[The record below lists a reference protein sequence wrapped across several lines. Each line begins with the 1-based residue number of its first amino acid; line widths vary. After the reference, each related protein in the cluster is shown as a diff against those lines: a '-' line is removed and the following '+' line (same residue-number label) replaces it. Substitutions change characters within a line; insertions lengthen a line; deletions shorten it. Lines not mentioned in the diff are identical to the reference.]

1 MISLQV
7 YPSSTILP
15 LPCPLPQ
22 PFLLIRHLE
31 RRTVPS
37 FHYISPLTKTVCF
50 VLILCTTHTPSHSF
64 VPSSL
69 ILLLLPFCHH
79 AHSPFT
85 PHSFPSSPLTYSF
98 SSSFLPHTHT
108 HSPSL
113 PPLMHTLSLSS
124 LHSYTYSPSLPFP
137 SPPRHL
143 MTP

>member
-108 HSPSL
+108 HTLPLSLHSCTHSPSL
-113 PPLMHTLSLSS
+113 PSTHTLTLP
-124 LHSYTYSPSLPFP
+124 HSRFLLRPGI
-137 SPPRHL
+137 
-143 MTP
+143 